1 MGFPIYIVNNINNWA
16 EDKNKANAIE
26 ILFIISACHYSSPYL
41 EKKTTMQFLEK
52 NTL

>member
-41 EKKTTMQFLEK
+41 EKKPLC
-52 NTL
+52 NS